1 MRKSC
6 YNSSTGKINK
16 GDAVVSLY
24 KYVQSSLS
32 WQSAGKNNGIDK
44 FSCTLFCPIGQNELD
59 INECDAQIPHIVKNL
74 RSPNEVRG
82 NNRLTAVIEDTLII
96 IKAHIWRLYYEYGSE
111 ISVSILE
118 A

>member
-1 MRKSC
+1 
-6 YNSSTGKINK
+6 
-16 GDAVVSLY
+16 
-24 KYVQSSLS
+24 
-32 WQSAGKNNGIDK
+32 
-44 FSCTLFCPIGQNELD
+44 LFCPIGQNELD

-96 IKAHIWRLYYEYGSE
+96 KSTKAKVADL
-111 ISVSILE
+111 VSLKL